1 MPLLDTCLH
10 SGSQVQFVK
19 TANHTI
25 MVGDTAFAYRDMG
38 PFTKVPLVLLN
49 H

>member
-1 MPLLDTCLH
+1 MPQLDTCLH
-10 SGSQVQFVK
+10 SGPQGQFVK
-19 TANHTI
+19 AANQTI